1 MLEETAADDL
11 DSKPWRRGRHRP
23 HYGVTTTTKQ
33 PTTGCEAAVIAA
45 QNEWKLLILSISSTY
60 LAGVDFVYVARMGIA
75 RLYGYDIGRVLF
87 KPTQAVL
94 QPFRVTPQGA
104 LSYFVGYEAA
114 GNVDGIPEDKGFAIA
129 AGDGWS
135 DVRFDNDQISCWGD
149 IALAEGY
156 YYFTNKKTGVP
167 VGVEYSFGYEKYEGD
182 WKIVLHHSSIPFSP

>member
-1 MLEETAADDL
+1 MLEETAAEDL
-11 DSKPWRRGRHRP
+11 DSKPWRRGHRHRHP
-23 HYGVTTTTKQ
+23 YVVTTKK
-33 PTTGCEAAVIAA
+33 PTTGCESAVIAA
-45 QNEWKLLILSISSTY
+45 QEAWKNLILSISSTF
-60 LAGVDFVYVARMGIA
+60 LTGGDFVDVAKKGIA
-75 RLYGYDIGRVLF
+75 MYYGYDIGRVLF

-135 DVRFDNDQISCWGD
+135 EVRFDNDQISCWGD